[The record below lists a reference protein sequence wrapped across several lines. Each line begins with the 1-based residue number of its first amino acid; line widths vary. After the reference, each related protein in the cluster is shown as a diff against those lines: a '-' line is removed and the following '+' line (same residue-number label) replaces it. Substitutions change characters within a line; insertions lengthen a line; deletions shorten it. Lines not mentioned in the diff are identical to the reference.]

1 MKFIKKGLILIFFFA
16 VGQLSAAV
24 DPKLARK
31 GKEYSQTL
39 YQGGTV
45 PNTVDAI
52 VAMFHY
58 WYSEAIKKNEGKDFA
73 SGTIVI
79 EDPGKKLYSFL
90 WKYVLGELGGKEKK
104 MCIEA
109 IIANTDAY
117 PRKSTHFMLYLLYM
131 GYASKGFLGMI
142 NKHCDYMHYGID
154 IPKRLSLPIP
164 TIPKK
169 KHVLFGWLGE
179 IGGSQWLFVKPEEAG
194 LRGIEAIKHTVDLIK
209 KKVLGDI
216 ILKTL
221 NDLKRQAE
229 STLAKDFV
237 IRKALEGIKLVPDDK
252 DSISLYRREG
262 VLAGIMVKFLAL
274 LLSPDNRLNKIE
286 KKNLTKKAKALGIRG
301 IVAISKDLSRS
312 NKISLKLRK
321 DFGNLAIEII
331 KQYSNDWS
339 VRFGN
344 EVRIP

>member
-90 WKYVLGELGGKEKK
+90 WKYVRRNFPGGD
-104 MCIEA
+104 MCSPPLVA
-109 IIANTDAY
+109 GSPAY
-117 PRKSTHFMLYLLYM
+117 SRQSTHFIAYLLYM

-194 LRGIEAIKHTVDLIK
+194 LRGIQAIKHTVDLIK

-286 KKNLTKKAKALGIRG
+286 QKNLTKKAKALGIRG

-312 NKISLKLRK
+312 NKINLKLRK
-321 DFGNLAIEII
+321 DFENLAIAIM
-331 KQYSNDWS
+331 KQYPDDWS